1 MGRGASRCWPLVPE
15 ASLPRNHPAARR
27 REVAE
32 PPLYSFLTVDAL
44 DDPLQHEIDN
54 VMGALRADS
63 RDLRVFFPVL
73 AAKLADALPD
83 AVELEREGP
92 LFARRRPVRRITV
105 RLDDDILEAELTR
118 DGLIC
123 RELRLLNGMSVE
135 IEFDVWMRLLI
146 SALREKAK
154 TTGEASAALRS
165 LLT

>member
-1 MGRGASRCWPLVPE
+1 M
-15 ASLPRNHPAARR
+15 
-27 REVAE
+27 
-32 PPLYSFLTVDAL
+32 DAL
-44 DDPLQHEIDN
+44 DDPLQHEIDT

-63 RDLRVFFPVL
+63 RDIRVFFPVL
-73 AAKLADALPD
+73 AVKLADALPD

-92 LFARRRPVRRITV
+92 LFARRRPVRRVTV
-105 RLDDDILEAELTR
+105 HLDDCVLEAELTR

-123 RELRLLNGMSVE
+123 RELRLLTGMSEEVD
-135 IEFDVWMRLLI
+135 FDVWMRLLI